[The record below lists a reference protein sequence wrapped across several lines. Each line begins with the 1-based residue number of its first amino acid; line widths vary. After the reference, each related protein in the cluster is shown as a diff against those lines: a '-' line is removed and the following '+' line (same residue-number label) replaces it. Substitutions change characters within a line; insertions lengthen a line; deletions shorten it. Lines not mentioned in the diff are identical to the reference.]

1 MANSKEAKA
10 RIKINKLL
18 EESGWRFFD
27 TKKGQANIQL
37 EPNVK
42 ITQKDIDA
50 FGEDFETTKN
60 GYIDF
65 LLLDEKGFP
74 LVILEAKKGEKDPLD
89 GKEQARRYAKNENAR
104 FVILSNGNLHY
115 FWDLERGD
123 PEIITE
129 FPTQESLT
137 HRLDFKPDNKRLA
150 DEEVS
155 DDYIAF
161 TQNPNFKDDLRY
173 QDEETRI
180 KYLWDEG
187 LRILRPYQLKS
198 IHALQ
203 KSAESGNDRFLFEMA
218 TGTGKTLISAAIIKL
233 FLRTGNAKRILFL
246 VDRLE
251 LEDQAQKNFVQYL
264 SNDFHSVV
272 YKQNRDDWKK
282 ADIVVSTVQSLS
294 AQDKYKKL
302 FSPTDFDLVIADES
316 HRAIGGNSRA
326 VFEYFIGYKLGLT
339 ATPKDY
345 LKNVD
350 PQKLSAKD
358 PRAWERRQL
367 LDTYTTFGCPNGD
380 PTFRY
385 SLLDGV
391 KDGFLINP
399 IVSDARTDIT
409 AELLSEKGYAVMVEN
424 EEGEESEE
432 TFFQRDFERKFFSEK
447 TNRVFCQTFLENALK
462 DPISGEI
469 GKSIIFCVSQKH
481 ASKVTQMLNK
491 MASQLW
497 PDKYNSDFAVQI
509 TSNITDSQ
517 QFTINFANNNLNGHT
532 KFLENYKSSK
542 TRVCVTVG
550 MMTTGYDCQD
560 ILNLA
565 FMRPLFSP
573 TDFIQIKGR
582 GTRKFV
588 FEYTDEYNEKH
599 KHEKE
604 NFKLFDFFA
613 NCEYFEEKF
622 DYDEI
627 LKLPVKQKGTGGE
640 GPVGVDIDE
649 IEVFNPDKV
658 KILTDIDQKSK
669 EERSNK
675 FIVAI
680 STIGAILFGIG
691 AIMFVASNWREIP
704 DLMKVLI
711 LLGSTFGAY
720 YLGYLFK
727 YDKKN
732 LPKVGIS
739 LFFLGALLFGAS
751 IFLIAQIYHI
761 NANAHSLV
769 LIWLIG
775 VLPLIYAFRSEPIAA
790 LSSLLFFIWIGL
802 FIFRGGRFNES
813 MFLSFPVIYLSAGIL
828 LFSIGGLHYLEPQL
842 AKIARIFRIA
852 GIKIAIL
859 SLFLLTF
866 KFFSG
871 YINNWLNNARAL
883 EEMSSQ
889 LMIGIVL
896 FSVLAFFGLVINLL
910 FNPSQSKT
918 NSFESGA
925 ALGLLSFTLLFFF
938 FPTESS
944 IYTVIYN
951 LLFAGLTL
959 FLIYI
964 GYQKSDIKIVNTGVF
979 WLSVFILAKY
989 FDFFWDLIGR
999 SLFFIIGGLILVLGG
1014 IAMERKRKQIKEDF
1028 TKLNA

>member
-27 TKKGQANIQL
+27 TEKGQANIQL

-60 GYIDF
+60 GFIDF
-65 LLLDEKGFP
+65 LLLNDKGFP

-129 FPTQESLT
+129 FPTQESLI

-150 DEEVS
+150 DEEVN
-155 DDYIAF
+155 DDYVAL
-161 TQNPNFKDDLRY
+161 TQNPNFKDDPRY
-173 QDEETRI
+173 QNEETRI

-218 TGTGKTLISAAIIKL
+218 TGTGKTLISAAVIKL

-264 SNDFHSVV
+264 SNDFQSVI

-302 FSPTDFDLVIADES
+302 FSPIDFDLVIADES

-367 LDTYTTFGCPNGD
+367 LDTYTTFGCSSGE

-391 KDGFLINP
+391 KDGYLINP

-424 EEGEESEE
+424 EDGEESEE
-432 TFFQRDFERKFFSEK
+432 TFFQKDFEKKFFSEK

-469 GKSIIFCVSQKH
+469 GKSIVFCVSQKH

-509 TSNITDSQ
+509 TSNIADAQ
-517 QFTINFANNNLNGHT
+517 QMTINFANNNLNGRT

-565 FMRPLFSP
+565 LMRPIFSP

-588 FEYTDEYNEKH
+588 FEYTDEYGEKH
-599 KHEKE
+599 SYEKE
-604 NFKLFDFFA
+604 NFKLLDFFA

-622 DYDEI
+622 DYDEV
-627 LKLPVKQKGTGGE
+627 LKLPVKQKGTGME
-640 GPVGVDIDE
+640 GPVGIDIDE
-649 IEVFNPDKV
+649 IEVFDPDKV
-658 KILTDIDQKSK
+658 KILTEKPVGIEGMKVDRRLFEKAREELQEDEEIKTAVENEQWDKAVHIVREKYEDKPKLFLNLEKIRKSENLDRRLSWREFLERIFGLIDKFK
-669 EERSNK
+669 DKDELLEEECEK
-675 FIVAI
+675 FISIYKPESKYVPYI
-680 STIGAILFGIG
+680 KNYL
-691 AIMFVASNWREIP
+691 
-704 DLMKVLI
+704 K
-711 LLGSTFGAY
+711 AY
-720 YLGYLFK
+720 VT
-727 YDKKN
+727 DER
-732 LPKVGIS
+732 
-739 LFFLGALLFGAS
+739 
-751 IFLIAQIYHI
+751 
-761 NANAHSLV
+761 
-769 LIWLIG
+769 
-775 VLPLIYAFRSEPIAA
+775 FRDI
-790 LSSLLFFIWIGL
+790 
-802 FIFRGGRFNES
+802 
-813 MFLSFPVIYLSAGIL
+813 
-828 LFSIGGLHYLEPQL
+828 
-842 AKIARIFRIA
+842 
-852 GIKIAIL
+852 
-859 SLFLLTF
+859 
-866 KFFSG
+866 
-871 YINNWLNNARAL
+871 INNKHFPELNVYPGFSMSEFKAL
-883 EEMSSQ
+883 NGWRDVVPEY
-889 LMIGIVL
+889 VKDY
-896 FSVLAFFGLVINLL
+896 V
-910 FNPSQSKT
+910 P
-918 NSFESGA
+918 
-925 ALGLLSFTLLFFF
+925 
-938 FPTESS
+938 
-944 IYTVIYN
+944 
-951 LLFAGLTL
+951 
-959 FLIYI
+959 
-964 GYQKSDIKIVNTGVF
+964 VNQF
-979 WLSVFILAKY
+979 MK
-989 FDFFWDLIGR
+989 
-999 SLFFIIGGLILVLGG
+999 
-1014 IAMERKRKQIKEDF
+1014 
-1028 TKLNA
+1028 